1 MQPQHRLHIDD
12 DPLQGKGQSV
22 KEFILRDDLQPQM
35 AAGQR
40 AFSNARSTTLCNIR
54 CTTTAVNKIMPKIII
69 NERGGIISIPKAA
82 ICDINS
88 CITSP
93 EYPAGMMTA
102 GYLLCKFR
110 RRYLVATVA
119 GTFQQL
125 R

>member
-1 MQPQHRLHIDD
+1 M
-12 DPLQGKGQSV
+12 

-40 AFSNARSTTLCNIR
+40 PFSNAQDHF
-54 CTTTAVNKIMPKIII
+54 VQYQMHDH
-69 NERGGIISIPKAA
+69 GGEQDNAEDNHQRAGGVISIPKAA

-102 GYLLCKFR
+102 G
-110 RRYLVATVA
+110 
-119 GTFQQL
+119 
-125 R
+125 